1 VNKLGRG
8 LAVMA
13 AAIVV
18 ALIGGGLA
26 VGLAYAN
33 PAPHRVLDDARR
45 FVARART
52 LRYMATVTAD
62 LPASDNG
69 AEVTRRSTVQG
80 VGAFGSG
87 SGAGTDYTS
96 TAGTASTEVRSLS
109 GRPGVLIRTGPASAP
124 LTNMAWHSVPNLAE
138 LDTAIAQAV
147 ARSSGIPYNP
157 DAAAAVILSDELSSA
172 DAVQRLFGLAGAA
185 RRDGNDARNI
195 TASVDG
201 AKAFPDVAGLVGP
214 IVLRVRVDAR
224 RRPTSLTV
232 SAREALSAVT
242 VAFQFSEWN
251 GFVAI
256 GVPAPSDV
264 VS

>member
-1 VNKLGRG
+1 MNKLGRG
-8 LAVMA
+8 LAAMG

-33 PAPHRVLDDARR
+33 PAPRRVLADARR

-52 LRYMATVTAD
+52 LRYTATVSAD
-62 LPASDNG
+62 LPASAQG
-69 AEVTRRSTVQG
+69 AQVTRRSTVQG
-80 VGAFGSG
+80 EGAFGAG
-87 SGAGTDYTS
+87 SDYTS
-96 TAGTASTEVRSLS
+96 TAGTTSTEVRALS
-109 GRPGVLIRTGPASAP
+109 GRPGILIRTGPANAP
-124 LTNMAWHSVPNLAE
+124 LGNTPWHAVPNLAE

-172 DAVQRLFGLAGAA
+172 DAVQRVFGLAGGAQ
-185 RRDGNDARNI
+185 RDGNDARNI
-195 TASVDG
+195 MATVDG
-201 AKAFPDVAGLVGP
+201 VKAFPDVAGLVGP
-214 IVLRVRVDAR
+214 VVLRVRVDAN

-232 SAREALSAVT
+232 SAREASSAVT

-256 GVPAPSDV
+256 GTPAPAEIV
-264 VS
+264 P